1 MLLSSATA
9 DSSLHPRPDIL
20 FHSPSKCIHPNL
32 DENVNERDY
41 CKPSTSYR
49 KVVPTSPLNS
59 SMMSKCS
66 FSSPSRYRGSTRDA
80 IGLIWRRDDFD
91 IVEHLGEG
99 FFGNVYK
106 VRSVVESDDLPE
118 ILVMKVAK
126 ILNEDSEAA
135 RLSSKRSVTREAS
148 VLLKLKHENILG
160 FCGLCID
167 RSDSHWSVHLLV
179 DFCDR
184 GSLQSLILSTDRDF
198 PWLQRCLIAMDVA
211 NAMRFVNS
219 CGFMHRDLTSMNILL
234 QSVSTSPFAKAVVA
248 DFGLS
253 SKIPLGGEHGQQV
266 GTQNYMSPEMLLEKP
281 YNEKSDVF
289 SFGIIL
295 CQMIAR
301 IDADHDAGLY
311 RTQKFGLNYLAFA
324 GKCPSD
330 TPIGFLSLAFQ
341 CCKLQPQLRP
351 SFQTIYET
359 LHQLVEEDLH
369 KWNLLV
375 EKEGLCPPEEVRF
388 GRSHSDAAIR
398 AEHNT
403 SSNIPIKV
411 PKVSTPVTIPE
422 GIVVDTIDEQ
432 SISSSIKYE
441 DEGIR
446 KVAQSFADEEPEEY
460 SKNPFHNDA
469 RIRSSCRKIKP
480 SESFNR
486 RRLNP
491 ENSRKQIRKHFVGP
505 LLKKATKIFKRRKGS
520 LNRSLSLPS
529 HLNVSLENE
538 EQQGKLLPM
547 DSHCDSL
554 KKITM
559 TFALGIRMNSYPD
572 EHPTECFSSR
582 MPPRR
587 HTVMQGFD
595 QDEEFREASSVSN
608 LSTTQLRRIESFE
621 EVDNN
626 GQEMFVET
634 KQQTESSGSC
644 SWSSSMDYE
653 KHPEAIDTVI
663 SQVTITKKKR
673 ICSFGSYPDD
683 ISKTSN
689 MKKKDED
696 SCAIL

>member
-1 MLLSSATA
+1 MMLLSSANPE
-9 DSSLHPRPDIL
+9 SSLHSMPDIL
-20 FHSPSKCIHPNL
+20 FHSPSECLHPNL

-59 SMMSKCS
+59 SMISDCS

-80 IGLIWRRDDFD
+80 IGLIWRRDDFE

-106 VRSVVESDDLPE
+106 VRALVESDELPE

-135 RLSSKRSVTREAS
+135 RLSAKRSVTREAS

-167 RSDSHWSVHLLV
+167 RDDSHWSVHLLV

-198 PWLQRCLIAMDVA
+198 PWLQRCLILMDVA

-219 CGFMHRDLTSMNILL
+219 RGYMHRDLTSMNILL
-234 QSVSTSPFAKAVVA
+234 QSLKTSPFAKAVVA

-253 SKIPLGGEHGQQV
+253 SKIPNPREHGQQV

-281 YNEKSDVF
+281 YNEKSDIF
-289 SFGIIL
+289 SFGIIA

-330 TPIGFLSLAFQ
+330 TPLGFLSLAFQ
-341 CCKLQPQLRP
+341 CCKHQPQLRP

-369 KWNLLV
+369 KWDLLV
-375 EKEGLCPPEEVRF
+375 KQEGLCLPEEVRF

-398 AEHNT
+398 AESSVNT
-403 SSNIPIKV
+403 VSAVKATKI
-411 PKVSTPVTIPE
+411 STPVTIPE
-422 GIVVDTIDEQ
+422 GIVVDTVDEQ
-432 SISSSIKYE
+432 SISSSFRYE
-441 DEGIR
+441 HEGIR
-446 KVAQSFADEEPEEY
+446 KIAQSFADEEPEEN

-469 RIRSSCRKIKP
+469 RIRSI
-480 SESFNR
+480 
-486 RRLNP
+486 
-491 ENSRKQIRKHFVGP
+491 
-505 LLKKATKIFKRRKGS
+505 
-520 LNRSLSLPS
+520 
-529 HLNVSLENE
+529 ENE
-538 EQQGKLLPM
+538 DEQGKLLPM

-554 KKITM
+554 KKISM

-572 EHPTECFSSR
+572 ESQEQSFSTR

-587 HTVMQGFD
+587 HTVMHGFH
-595 QDEEFREASSVSN
+595 QDEEELSEIPCDVSET
-608 LSTTQLRRIESFE
+608 STTQMRRIESFE
-621 EVDNN
+621 QVHDRDFFEAKR
-626 GQEMFVET
+626 E
-634 KQQTESSGSC
+634 ESSGSC

-663 SQVTITKKKR
+663 NQAPAIPRKKR
-673 ICSFGSYPDD
+673 ICSFASYPEEM
-683 ISKTSN
+683 SKTSN
-689 MKKKDED
+689 LKKKEDE